1 MFRSGSAVIQP
12 RMRELLISI
21 AKIIAPLPNI
31 IAISGHTDSSPFRN
45 KTNSTN
51 WELSSQRATASLQ
64 VLANSGID
72 PDKFVEVV
80 GRADTD
86 PLTMEDPFQPQNRR
100 VSILLKRA
108 IPVLPPELSKDTDFY
123 KTQKLDAVKSF

>member
-1 MFRSGSAVIQP
+1 
-12 RMRELLISI
+12 MRELLISI

-108 IPVLPPELSKDTDFY
+108 IPVLPPELNKDTDFY